1 MKLPEKPIA
10 WERLLGDLLQ
20 DKQQGFET
28 YGEILRQIKAPV
40 FHGRYLH
47 WDDVRYRPLPPG
59 LTAELVW
66 LGLKYRRSA
75 AARYLPMKDQA
86 DLPFQY
92 GMVDPVVELLHFVD
106 QNAAGR
112 IEMPDSVLNPQTRDS
127 YLVSSLIEEAI
138 RSSQLEGAATTR
150 AVAQEM
156 LRTGRP
162 PADRDERMILNNYRT
177 MQYVREIKPQ
187 PLTLDLLC
195 AIQRMITD
203 QTLERP
209 EAAGRFRRPDEPVG
223 VYDNRD
229 NTLLF
234 APPPADSLP
243 KRVQLWCDFANAKIP
258 DFFIHPVVRAIIL
271 HFGLAY
277 EHPFVDGNGRT
288 ARALFYWLMLKQG
301 YWLCEFLSISSV
313 LRKAPAQY
321 ARSYLLTET
330 DENDLN
336 YFIIHQLGVI
346 RQAIRD
352 LHDHIQRKTVEL
364 QAMENTSRVLVE
376 LNHRQKNLML
386 HALRHPAADY
396 TIESHRTSHA
406 TVYETARR
414 DLLDLVKRG
423 LLQTIKVGRAL
434 HFRPA
439 PDLSEKLADH
449 KNGHARPHKR

>member
-1 MKLPEKPIA
+1 MKLPEIPVA
-10 WERLLGDLLQ
+10 WEQLMVNLLQ
-20 DKQQGFET
+20 DKEKGFET
-28 YGEILRQIKAPV
+28 YGEILRQIKTPV
-40 FHGRYLH
+40 FHGRYMH
-47 WDDVRYRPLPPG
+47 WDDLRYRPMPSG
-59 LTAELVW
+59 FTAEWVW
-66 LGLKYRRSA
+66 LGLKYRRAA
-75 AARYLPMKDQA
+75 AARTLPIKDVNGA
-86 DLPFQY
+86 PFQY
-92 GMVDPVVELLHFVD
+92 GMVDPIVELLHFVD

-112 IEMPDSVLNPQTRDS
+112 IEMPDPVLNPQTRDR

-150 AVAQEM
+150 QVAREM

-162 PADRDERMILNNYRT
+162 PVDRDEQMILNNYRT
-177 MQYVREIKPQ
+177 MQYVREITNQ
-187 PLTLDLLC
+187 PLTTELLC
-195 AIQRMITD
+195 SIQRMITD

-209 EAAGRFRRPDEPVG
+209 ESAGRFRRPDESVG
-223 VYDNRD
+223 IFDDRD

-234 APPPADSLP
+234 EPPLADSLP
-243 KRVQLWCDFANAKIP
+243 GRIQLWCDFANAKIP
-258 DFFIHPVVRAIIL
+258 DFFIHPVLRAIIL

-313 LRKAPAQY
+313 LRKAPVQY
-321 ARSYLLTET
+321 ARSFLHAET

-336 YFIIHQLGVI
+336 YFLIHQLGVI

-352 LHDHIQRKTVEL
+352 LHAHIRRKTEELHAVE
-364 QAMENTSRVLVE
+364 ETSRVLAA
-376 LNHRQKNLML
+376 LNHRQKALVV

-396 TIESHRTSHA
+396 TFESHRASHD

-414 DLLDLVKRG
+414 DLLDLAKRG
-423 LLQTIKVGRAL
+423 LLHVVRVRRAM

-439 PDLSEKLADH
+439 PALAQKLSDRNTKC
-449 KNGHARPHKR
+449 ARP